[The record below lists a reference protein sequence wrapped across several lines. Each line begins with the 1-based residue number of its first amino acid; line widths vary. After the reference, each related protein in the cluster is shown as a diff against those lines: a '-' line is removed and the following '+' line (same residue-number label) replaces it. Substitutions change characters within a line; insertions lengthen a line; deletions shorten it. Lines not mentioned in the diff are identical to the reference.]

1 MATFA
6 LSGGFLKAADG
17 PPPAIVDPLQ
27 HLERTCFQTSHPYSD
42 QADLRSDVAI
52 VYGLDRRLLE
62 RIESWRTHGYRIHL
76 MTGAAWGNYGRYLDG
91 SFDGGK
97 HDDEAQTDHNGN
109 PIMHGAGIPYF
120 CPSESYAKFLCAG
133 VQRALD
139 AGVEAVHLEEPEFWV
154 RAGYSPAFKGEWKS
168 YYGEEWQPP
177 ESSVDAQWHS
187 AKLKY
192 FLYRRT
198 LQRVFDSVQDYNRKS
213 GRHVRCYVPTHSLLN
228 YAHWRIV
235 SPESSL
241 ARLDGCDGYIAQ
253 VWTGTARTPNVFRGM
268 LRERTFETA
277 FLEYG
282 AMQNLVRATGRTV
295 WYLNDPVEDNPR
307 HTWDDYRRN
316 WESTL
321 TASLLQPE
329 VWRYEVSPW
338 PERVFA
344 GRYPKADDPS
354 VREPIPPAYATEL
367 QTVMNALND
376 MKQSQVEWD
385 CGTHGIGLLVS
396 DSLMFERGEPAASDP
411 HLSNVYGLALP
422 LVMRGIPLAPVQLE
436 NVSIPGFLDS
446 VRILLLSYHG
456 MKPLTADVHAALADW
471 VKRGGVLIVCDD
483 DSDPYNRVHEWWNS
497 GDCHFAT
504 PREHLFQL
512 LGLADRK
519 TDSFAD
525 GKFVEIE
532 KGGIVWLHDNPAAL
546 AADAAGDAR
555 LVAAVRQAAEHL
567 KMPWRE
573 TNYLALRRG
582 PYLIAAGLD
591 DPVGRGPS
599 LFSESSEKKGTV
611 PLAPST
617 AKTLRGRWVNLFDPE
632 LRVRETI
639 DLTPGSQ
646 FFLRD
651 LSAIN
656 EKQPQLLASAC
667 KAVPPEPDATSFTM
681 TVEGV
686 ADTPAI
692 ILIHSPTPPRSIA
705 LAGEPLSTFTYSS
718 TDHLLWI
725 RFTNNA
731 KPRQLVV
738 QY

>member
-1 MATFA
+1 MRERTSLSAVVAIIAVA
-6 LSGGFLKAADG
+6 LSGRDGRALAAE
-17 PPPAIVDPLQ
+17 PAIFVDPLQ
-27 HLERTCFQTSHPYSD
+27 HLERTCFQTSHLYSD
-42 QADLRSDVAI
+42 PADLRSDVAI
-52 VYGLDRRLLE
+52 VYGLDRRLSE
-62 RIESWRTHGYRIHL
+62 RIESWREHGYRIHL
-76 MTGAAWGNYGRYLDG
+76 MTGAAWGSYGRYLDG
-91 SFDGGK
+91 SFDGAT
-97 HDDEAQTDHNGN
+97 HDDEAQTDGNGN
-109 PIMHGAGIPYF
+109 KIMHGAAIPYM

-154 RAGYSPAFKGEWKS
+154 RAGYSPAFKREWKD

-177 ESSVDAQWHS
+177 ESSVDAQWRS

-192 FLYRRT
+192 YLYRRT
-198 LQRVFDSVQDYNRKS
+198 LERVFDYVQDYNRRTGK
-213 GRHVRCYVPTHSLLN
+213 HIRCFVPTHSLLN

-253 VWTGTARTPNVFRGM
+253 VWTGTSRTPNVFRGA

-282 AMQNLVRATGRTV
+282 AMQNLVRATGRNV

-307 HTWDDYRRN
+307 HTWEDYRRN

-344 GRYPKADDPS
+344 GRYPIADDPA

-367 QTVMNALND
+367 QTVINALND
-376 MKQSQVEWD
+376 MKQTAIEWD
-385 CGTHGIGLLVS
+385 CGSRGIGLLVS

-436 NVSIPGFLDS
+436 NVSIPRFLDDFH
-446 VRILLLSYHG
+446 ILLFSYHG
-456 MKPLTADVHAALADW
+456 MKPLSADVHTALADW

-497 GDCHFAT
+497 GDYAYTT
-504 PREHLFQL
+504 PREHLFHC
-512 LGLADRK
+512 LGQPNPDG
-519 TDSFAD
+519 FA
-525 GKFVEIE
+525 GHKLVAVE
-532 KGGIVWLHDNPAAL
+532 KGGVIWLRENPAAL

-555 LVAAVRQAAEHL
+555 LIAVVKQAAEHL
-567 KMPWRE
+567 KLPWHE
-573 TNYLALRRG
+573 TSYLALRRG

-591 DPVGRGPS
+591 DPVGGER
-599 LFSESSEKKGTV
+599 
-611 PLAPST
+611 
-617 AKTLRGRWVNLFDPE
+617 KTLNGRRVNLFDPE
-632 LRVRETI
+632 LRVRDMLE
-639 DLTPGSQ
+639 LTPGSR

-651 LSAIN
+651 LSGA
-656 EKQPQLLASAC
+656 EGKHPQLLASAC
-667 KAVPPEPDATSFTM
+667 KARPHDSNPASLTM

-686 ADTPAI
+686 ADTPAVV
-692 ILIHSPTPPRSIA
+692 LLHSPKPPRSIT
-705 LAGEPLSTFTYSS
+705 LAGEALTAFTYSAA
-718 TDHLLWI
+718 DQLLWI
-725 RFTNNA
+725 RFTNQA
-731 KPRQLVV
+731 KSRVLTV